1 MGGWAVYQSLLER
14 LPAIEMSESLLVFV
28 LTDASY
34 FEQYIEGLGHVKSC
48 PKYFDY
54 LHDWCPPSLLDI
66 AGLSNYYVQ
75 RAVEAGVCAAQC
87 SLRVCN
93 LMPNC
98 LLQRI

>member
-1 MGGWAVYQSLLER
+1 MTELLV
-14 LPAIEMSESLLVFV
+14 VFV
-28 LTDASY
+28 LTDATY

-48 PKYFDY
+48 PKYFEY

-75 RAVEAGVCAAQC
+75 RAVEAGAAQC

-93 LMPNC
+93 LMPGC